1 MKIKTIL
8 LSGVCAAAIAGSLAG
23 SLAASLATSV
33 AASAADLSPRP
44 IYKAPPMEPPPQFS
58 WTGCYVGGN
67 AGYGMAS
74 RKWNAVA
81 TTPTTAFVSQHTSG
95 GGFVG
100 GGQLGCDYQAGNWV
114 VGIEGMVDGSTI
126 NYNTSIGNVL
136 PGASLTD
143 KVTSFETL
151 TGRLGWAADRSLFYV
166 KAGAAW
172 DQTSGAINGPPGFSS
187 ESHSATNGGWVAG
200 GGWEYAITPQ
210 WSGKIEYD
218 YMGFGDRTINYPLT
232 TAGTV
237 NFTHQNL
244 QTIMAGLNY
253 HFYSAGQ

>member
-1 MKIKTIL
+1 
-8 LSGVCAAAIAGSLAG
+8 
-23 SLAASLATSV
+23 
-33 AASAADLSPRP
+33 
-44 IYKAPPMEPPPQFS
+44 
-58 WTGCYVGGN
+58 
-67 AGYGMAS
+67 
-74 RKWNAVA
+74 
-81 TTPTTAFVSQHTSG
+81 
-95 GGFVG
+95 
-100 GGQLGCDYQAGNWV
+100 
-114 VGIEGMVDGSTI
+114 
-126 NYNTSIGNVL
+126 
-136 PGASLTD
+136 LTD

-166 KAGAAW
+166 KGGAAW

-253 HFYSAGQ
+253 RFYSGGQ

>member
-1 MKIKTIL
+1 M
-8 LSGVCAAAIAGSLAG
+8 
-23 SLAASLATSV
+23 
-33 AASAADLSPRP
+33 SAATPATAWR
-44 IYKAPPMEPPPQFS
+44 Q
-58 WTGCYVGGN
+58 
-67 AGYGMAS
+67 
-74 RKWNAVA
+74 RKWNTVA
-81 TTPTTAFVSQHTSG
+81 TMPTTAFVSQHTSG

-126 NYNTSIGNVL
+126 DYNTSIGNVL

-166 KAGAAW
+166 KGGAAW

-187 ESHSATNGGWVAG
+187 ELHSATNGGWVAG
-200 GGWEYAITPQ
+200 GGREYAITPQ

-218 YMGFGDRTINYPLT
+218 YMGFGDRTINYPAYDRRHRQLYAT
-232 TAGTV
+232 KTCKPSWPA
-237 NFTHQNL
+237 
-244 QTIMAGLNY
+244 
-253 HFYSAGQ
+253 